1 MRTFFLLC
9 LVSLSLS
16 VSAIDYR
23 TGDKAL
29 DRWLINIDFVAR
41 EQQQQAFERLCQ
53 EFKVN
58 PELLGSWR
66 DDYELSVAQMTA
78 ALVARKILDTDLE
91 ATLEQFSKTPVKK
104 YQALLKELG
113 MPEFS
118 DQFKTFRQEIQRRA
132 PEQDLEAESRNIFNE
147 DNLIDA
153 KPKKGGR

>member
-153 KPKKGGR
+153 KPEKGGR